1 MNRSKPSVQP
11 DLFSNVPAPPTLT
24 SLQLH
29 HDDLVE
35 LLSRLLWDVAQA
47 TPLSTKETGDEQD
60 QS

>member
-11 DLFSNVPAPPTLT
+11 DLFCNVSAPPMLT
-24 SLQLH
+24 SLQLR

-35 LLSRLLWDVAQA
+35 LLSRLLWEVTQA
-47 TPLSTKETGDEQD
+47 TNPSNKETVNEQD